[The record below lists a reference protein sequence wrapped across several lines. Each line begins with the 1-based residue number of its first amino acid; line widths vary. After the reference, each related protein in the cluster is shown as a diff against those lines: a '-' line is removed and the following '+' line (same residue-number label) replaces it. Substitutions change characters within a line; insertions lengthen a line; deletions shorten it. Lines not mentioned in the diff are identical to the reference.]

1 MSTHQHPCWQHP
13 ALRAALTALALVL
26 TPAQA
31 ETLEGLLERGTH
43 HSVLWRISPES
54 GDLIGQVF
62 ANTSQAGQTI
72 LANCLPGL
80 ACVAEGASADEPDEQ
95 WLKTL
100 HFDNQPSGW
109 WRIQQVQN
117 AYMQASLP
125 MNERELRTRFGQL
138 HISEDQ
144 LLLFNGSPVLANQP
158 QASTPAASNTQ
169 ATLLSHIK
177 TWWDTFWR
185 KLRHNLLTLLGQAPA
200 GSADKTQAR
209 ATPGTEPSAA
219 HQPDGTAEV
228 VQGNNALHLVAH
240 FELEDHDIVLLQ
252 DTGGTACPALYRFA
266 ALTPQGITGTPVFG
280 TCSGMAAVTLDAA
293 EGGTPTPL
301 VTMTGFLGPH
311 EPPQEQQRALMRK
324 HRFSLR
330 QGQILELEPL

>member
-1 MSTHQHPCWQHP
+1 MSTHRQFCWQHP
-13 ALRAALTALALVL
+13 VLRAALTTLALVL

-31 ETLEGLLERGTH
+31 ETLEGVLERGAH
-43 HSVLWRISPES
+43 HSVLWYVSPES
-54 GDLIGQVF
+54 GDLIGQAF

-80 ACVAEGASADEPDEQ
+80 TCVAEGSSTDEPDEQ

-100 HFDNQPSGW
+100 RFDNRPSGW
-109 WRIQQVQN
+109 WRIQQAQN

-125 MNERELRTRFGQL
+125 MSERELRTRFGQL

-169 ATLLSHIK
+169 PTLLSRIK

-185 KLRHNLLTLLGQAPA
+185 KLRHNLLTLLDRAPA
-200 GSADKTQAR
+200 GSVDETQAQV
-209 ATPGTEPSAA
+209 TPGTKPPVAQ
-219 HQPDGTAEV
+219 QPDGTAEV

-240 FELEDHDIVLLQ
+240 FEFEDRDIVLLQ

-266 ALTPQGITGTPVFG
+266 TLTPQGITVTPNFG
-280 TCSGMAAVTLDAA
+280 TCSGVATVTLDATD
-293 EGGTPTPL
+293 GGTLVPL
-301 VTMTGFLGPH
+301 VTMTGFLGHH
-311 EPPQEQQRALMRK
+311 EPPLEQQRALMRK
-324 HRFSLR
+324 HRFLFR
-330 QGQILELEPL
+330 QGQVLEFDPR